1 MEHKQIIAF
10 ACISMLLLLTV
21 QGIASN
27 ATTQKISLR
36 APAYNPNTPPK
47 TFEDLFFP
55 HWFENGTYT
64 FSVPEYM
71 HHFYL
76 ASTLWWAKYYQYG
89 TEYGRPAFLKI
100 YDNDGIVYWKDNNS
114 QYDQP
119 IGAPGNYSGAIKGTK
134 LIISIKGKA
143 LIQFG
148 IWGSWF
154 ENIID
159 GGKYNVTFPG
169 SKIALYMDYY
179 NPTNKHTFYFKASE
193 PVYAYLFDASGNLI
207 DHTEKAVKS
216 GSVTEPY
223 DATPFLTFV
232 KPEGEKGNVTVQFWM
247 NYEQKKVDY
256 TGVGLMAGI
265 FLLIAVVAYFYAKR
279 SVYGK
284 GRRKR

>member
-1 MEHKQIIAF
+1 MHIKEIIAF
-10 ACISMLLLLTV
+10 ACISVLLLLTV
-21 QGIASN
+21 QGIAAN
-27 ATTQKISLR
+27 ETVEKISLR
-36 APAYNPNTPPK
+36 APAYNPSTPPK

-71 HHFYL
+71 HHFKL
-76 ASTLWWAKYYQYG
+76 AETFEWDPSYQYG
-89 TEYGRPAFLKI
+89 YEHGKIGICNITDNLGHQYAGINNTAYGVPVGGPGRCNNPIYGSQITIKVRGKI
-100 YDNDGIVYWKDNNS
+100 M
-114 QYDQP
+114 
-119 IGAPGNYSGAIKGTK
+119 
-134 LIISIKGKA
+134 
-143 LIQFG
+143 IQFG

-154 ENIID
+154 ENIIE

-179 NPTNKHTFYFKASE
+179 NPTNVNTFYFKASQ

-207 DHTEKAVKS
+207 DHTDKAVKS

-232 KPEGEKGNVTVQFWM
+232 KPADESGNVTVQFWM
-247 NYEQKKVDY
+247 SYEQKKVDY
-256 TGVGLMAGI
+256 TGVGILAGI

-279 SVYGK
+279 SVYGER
-284 GRRKR
+284 GRKR